1 MSKRLM
7 SFLLAL
13 LTVAACN
20 TPIAH
25 AAAAG
30 TEDTTPPVATE
41 TAEAEDPAAET
52 ETPEDP
58 DAAETAE
65 PAEEAEPA
73 EAAAPVYT
81 STLYVAGSPV
91 LAGEFAAVKGSNY
104 ITLAAAM
111 RILDPEAV
119 VNQANGVATV
129 TTRGI
134 TIKAALGSLYIEA
147 NGRYLYVPNTVQ
159 AVGDLVAIPAK
170 TLADIFNMD
179 ARYDSAVGVAFL
191 EAVEG
196 REPVLTA
203 GDAFYNAYDLD
214 LLAHIIYNEAGNQ
227 TLTGKIAI
235 GNVVMNRV
243 KSPLFPNTVEDVI
256 YQKNQFVPRG
266 SKVMTRTVNEQSWV
280 AAKLVMEGVVVMPN
294 AFFFNTKGLKGWI
307 SQNRTYVTTIG
318 NIDFYA

>member
-20 TPIAH
+20 TPIAY
-25 AAAAG
+25 AASAD
-30 TEDTTPPVATE
+30 TEDTTPPAATE
-41 TAEAEDPAAET
+41 PAETEETEDPAAEAETTEDTDAAEST
-52 ETPEDP
+52 ETPED
-58 DAAETAE
+58 
-65 PAEEAEPA
+65 AEEAEL
-73 EAAAPVYT
+73 VYT
-81 STLYVAGSPV
+81 SPLYVAGSPV
-91 LAGEFAAVKGSNY
+91 LAGEFAAVKGANY

-134 TIKAALGSLYIEA
+134 TIKAAIGSLYIEA

-179 ARYDSAVGVAFL
+179 ARYDGTVGVAFL

-227 TLTGKIAI
+227 TLTGKIAV

-243 KSPLFPNTVEDVI
+243 NSPLFPNTVEDVI

-266 SKVMTRTVNEQSWV
+266 SKAMTRTVNEQSWV
-280 AAKLVMEGVVVMPN
+280 AAKLVMEGAVVMPN
-294 AFFFNTKGLKGWI
+294 AFFFNIKGMKGWI
-307 SQNRTYVTTIG
+307 SQNRTYVATIS